1 MNSPRCNA
9 AQNTC
14 TFSLIMCL
22 KNLAT
27 NTLIPT
33 GVATTARTRGS
44 AYEPTSRGARLQK
57 VTESWPSHGLPLLRG
72 GVAEGC
78 SGSGRLGNPHQ
89 QLSAPQVGGDFAT
102 HMDKGVGVG
111 HQLGRLHQGGGCSRV
126 RNRGGCD
133 IEVGA

>member
-44 AYEPTSRGARLQK
+44 PYGDHICPLEDLGLLQ
-57 VTESWPSHGLPLLRG
+57 R
-72 GVAEGC
+72 
-78 SGSGRLGNPHQ
+78 GRLFCPG
-89 QLSAPQVGGDFAT
+89 LTLIAA
-102 HMDKGVGVG
+102 
-111 HQLGRLHQGGGCSRV
+111 QLGDWLV
-126 RNRGGCD
+126 
-133 IEVGA
+133 

>member
-44 AYEPTSRGARLQK
+44 KNGQANRAGAP
-57 VTESWPSHGLPLLRG
+57 V
-72 GVAEGC
+72 
-78 SGSGRLGNPHQ
+78 
-89 QLSAPQVGGDFAT
+89 D
-102 HMDKGVGVG
+102 
-111 HQLGRLHQGGGCSRV
+111 
-126 RNRGGCD
+126 
-133 IEVGA
+133 

>member
-33 GVATTARTRGS
+33 VLQPLQEPALADMAHDVAAPVRFIKTIGDAVMFVCTDPPPLLTAVLDLV
-44 AYEPTSRGARLQK
+44 ALAAKE
-57 VTESWPSHGLPLLRG
+57 GLPG
-72 GVAEGC
+72 EGA
-78 SGSGRLGNPHQ
+78 L
-89 QLSAPQVGGDFAT
+89 
-102 HMDKGVGVG
+102 
-111 HQLGRLHQGGGCSRV
+111 
-126 RNRGGCD
+126 
-133 IEVGA
+133 

>member
-33 GVATTARTRGS
+33 VLRPLQEPADRFMEHLS
-44 AYEPTSRGARLQK
+44 AKSPDA
-57 VTESWPSHGLPLLRG
+57 LR
-72 GVAEGC
+72 
-78 SGSGRLGNPHQ
+78 GSGR
-89 QLSAPQVGGDFAT
+89 APSGG
-102 HMDKGVGVG
+102 
-111 HQLGRLHQGGGCSRV
+111 L
-126 RNRGGCD
+126 
-133 IEVGA
+133 

>member
-1 MNSPRCNA
+1 MVMNSPRCNA

-44 AYEPTSRGARLQK
+44 TTGHSD
-57 VTESWPSHGLPLLRG
+57 LLLFHLVG
-72 GVAEGC
+72 NTVP
-78 SGSGRLGNPHQ
+78 GSAGRAQ
-89 QLSAPQVGGDFAT
+89 EKERT
-102 HMDKGVGVG
+102 
-111 HQLGRLHQGGGCSRV
+111 
-126 RNRGGCD
+126 
-133 IEVGA
+133 

>member
-44 AYEPTSRGARLQK
+44 FTGRQPAAVLSGTDERG
-57 VTESWPSHGLPLLRG
+57 
-72 GVAEGC
+72 
-78 SGSGRLGNPHQ
+78 
-89 QLSAPQVGGDFAT
+89 
-102 HMDKGVGVG
+102 
-111 HQLGRLHQGGGCSRV
+111 
-126 RNRGGCD
+126 
-133 IEVGA
+133 